1 MSFPVRYTRQASDDL
16 RSGAAHLQQREGEAA
31 ATRFVDTVA
40 RMTRSLEGSPTLGTP
55 CDMHSV
61 RRRDLKRLV
70 LPPPFSA
77 WKIYYAVQFSELR
90 VERILHMAPQPQDA
104 AQAANP
110 ANSNDPRP

>member
-1 MSFPVRYTRQASDDL
+1 MSFPVRYTTQASDDL
-16 RSGAAHLQQREGEAA
+16 RGGAAYLQQSEGEPV

-61 RRRDLKRLV
+61 RRRDLKRLA
-70 LPPPFSA
+70 LPAPFAS
-77 WKIYYAVQFSELR
+77 WKIYYAVLFSELR

-104 AQAANP
+104 AQAASP
-110 ANSNDPRP
+110 AGEVS